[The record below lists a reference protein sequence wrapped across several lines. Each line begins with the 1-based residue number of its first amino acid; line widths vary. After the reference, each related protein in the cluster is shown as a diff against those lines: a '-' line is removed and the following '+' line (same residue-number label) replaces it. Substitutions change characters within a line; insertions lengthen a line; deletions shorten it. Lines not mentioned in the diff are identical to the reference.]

1 MPVDTLAQAPVSL
14 GPPAWYYDPIKQ
26 NHFIQMT
33 KLFPTRSFTIVV
45 GGRTYKFAPSAP
57 CTAAQRR
64 VLSQRHFADGWVAE
78 IETKRDPHVI
88 RRMNGR
94 AATHKAL
101 GTDKELDL
109 EFLCLEEAAKFLG
122 SDGARAKRQ
131 GQVRIVDGL
140 LSKARERFAG
150 RFDEIL
156 IEGSDDPTC
165 EKDLRAI
172 MRAHSLEIAQE
183 CREFL
188 KDVLH
193 A

>member
-1 MPVDTLAQAPVSL
+1 M
-14 GPPAWYYDPIKQ
+14 K
-26 NHFIQMT
+26 
-33 KLFPTRSFTIVV
+33 KLFPTRSFNIVAE
-45 GGRTYKFAPSAP
+45 GRMHKFEPSKP
-57 CTAAQRR
+57 CTTAQRR

-140 LSKARERFAG
+140 LSKARKHFAG

-172 MRAHSLEIAQE
+172 MRIDSIEVSKE

-193 A
+193 S

>member
-1 MPVDTLAQAPVSL
+1 
-14 GPPAWYYDPIKQ
+14 
-26 NHFIQMT
+26 MT
-33 KLFPTRSFTIVV
+33 KLFPTRSFNVIFE
-45 GGRTYKFAPSAP
+45 GRTYKFEPSKP
-57 CTAAQRR
+57 CTPAQRR
-64 VLSQRHFADGWVAE
+64 VLSQRHFTDGWVAE

-94 AATHKAL
+94 AATHQAL

-140 LSKARERFAG
+140 LSKARQRFEG
-150 RFDEIL
+150 QFDEIL

-172 MRAHSLEIAQE
+172 MVAHSSEIAAE

-188 KDVLH
+188 KGILH
-193 A
+193 S